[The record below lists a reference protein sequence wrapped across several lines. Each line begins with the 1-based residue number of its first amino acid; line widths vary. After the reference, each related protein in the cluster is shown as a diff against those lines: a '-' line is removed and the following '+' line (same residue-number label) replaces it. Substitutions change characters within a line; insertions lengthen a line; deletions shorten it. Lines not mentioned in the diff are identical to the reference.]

1 MIIVRHSFTITPH
14 DVDNL
19 PYFPKQVY
27 VTGAGDIKLALQK
40 DEDVDAITIAVTAG
54 QILSGWKIRKVFAT
68 GTTATGLIG
77 LY

>member
-1 MIIVRHSFTITPH
+1 M
-14 DVDNL
+14 
-19 PYFPKQVY
+19 
-27 VTGAGDIKLALQK
+27 TGAGDIKLALQK